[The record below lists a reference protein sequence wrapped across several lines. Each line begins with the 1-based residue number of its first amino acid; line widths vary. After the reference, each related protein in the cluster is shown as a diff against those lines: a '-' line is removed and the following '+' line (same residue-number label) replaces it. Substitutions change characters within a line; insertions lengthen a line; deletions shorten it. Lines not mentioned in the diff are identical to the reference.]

1 MRVAIL
7 SDRPD
12 LSAYLVEIFN
22 TWGLVL
28 YEVMGPDRISELEPE
43 DTPVVVCLASRG
55 GRSLIDFAR
64 RGGTVICFLPEGP
77 LSEAA
82 GLVCEGEK
90 EVPLRLRVTE
100 YPAAGMAGERFPIV
114 GRANNYS
121 PAPGIQVLGYLSL
134 SDCYEGESVGITETV
149 VGQGRIVAFAF
160 DLALCV
166 LLLRQGDPNRA
177 EVIPGRTECARP
189 SSMAIDIGPLDSGW
203 VPFADLLSRLLVD
216 TVRRCLPG
224 PVPFLSHLPGMAP
237 GILLYSGD
245 EDNADVASN
254 DAEFECVAAAGGRMN
269 LYIIPNRTQSTVRDV
284 DRYRVQHD
292 VGPHP
297 NLRPLDGCSISER
310 LTEFERQ
317 IRMFQDQF
325 DTPARSLRNHCTA
338 WAGYL
343 EPVEVMEK
351 LGVGMD
357 GNYFSGT
364 YGYSREDAP
373 YAAFGGAMP
382 MRFCWP
388 DGRVL
393 NVFQQHTQLADD
405 IMFGTA
411 EYSYRLSPQVFAGV
425 LDRIFTD
432 IETRFHTPYG
442 VCIHPGNWVRFSRP
456 QGRELLCQANEKRFP
471 IWSFDEWLG
480 FWEARDTWRFN
491 GVTWRGCRLQFALEG
506 ERSHDALCLAI
517 PMRDMETSLV
527 EIKLDGERAEWQT
540 VRRYG
545 ENLALVPVPPQK
557 TAISVSVM
565 YGSV

>member
-7 SDRPD
+7 SDGPD
-12 LSAYLVEIFN
+12 LSAYLEEMFKM
-22 TWGLVL
+22 WGLVL
-28 YEVMGPDRISELEPE
+28 CEMVGPDRISELDPE
-43 DTPVVVCLASRG
+43 DTPVVVCPASQ
-55 GRSLIDFAR
+55 SSSALVDFAR

-77 LSEAA
+77 LVEAA
-82 GLVCEGEK
+82 GLVYEGEK
-90 EVPLRLRVTE
+90 DVPLRLRVTA

-114 GRANNYS
+114 GCAKNYRQ
-121 PAPGIQVLGYLSL
+121 ATEVQVQGYLSYT
-134 SDCYEGESVGITETV
+134 DRYEGESVGITETA

-177 EVIPGRTECARP
+177 EVVPEGTGCARP

-203 VPFADLLSRLLVD
+203 VPFADLLSRLFVD
-216 TVRRCLPG
+216 TVRRYLPG
-224 PVPFLSHLPGMAP
+224 PVPLLSHLPGTAS

-254 DAEFECVAAAGGRMN
+254 DAEFGDVAAAGGRMN
-269 LYIIPNRTQSTVRDV
+269 LYIIPNRTKSTALDV
-284 DRYRVQHD
+284 ERYRVQHD

-297 NLRPLDGCSISER
+297 NLRPLDGCPVSER

-317 IRMFQDQF
+317 IRMFRDRF

-411 EYSYRLSPQVFAGV
+411 DYSYRLSPQVFAGV

-456 QGRELLCQANEKRFP
+456 QGRELLRQANERRFP
-471 IWSFDEWLG
+471 IWSFDQWLT
-480 FWEARDTWRFN
+480 FWETRDTWRFN
-491 GVTWRGCRLQFALEG
+491 GMTRQGCRLQFALEG
-506 ERSHDALCLAI
+506 ERLHDALCLAI
-517 PMRDMETSLV
+517 PLKDSEGSLV

-545 ENLALVPVPPQK
+545 ENLALVPVPSRK
-557 TAISVSVM
+557 TTISVSIM

>member
-7 SDRPD
+7 SDGPD
-12 LSAYLVEIFN
+12 LSAYLGEMFK

-28 YEVMGPDRISELEPE
+28 CEMVRPDHISELDPE
-43 DTPVVVCLASRG
+43 DTPVMVCPASQSSRP
-55 GRSLIDFAR
+55 LVDFAR
-64 RGGTVICFLPEGP
+64 RGGAVICFLPEGS
-77 LSEAA
+77 LAEAA
-82 GLVCEGEK
+82 GLMYEGEK
-90 EVPLRLRVTE
+90 DVPLRLRVTA
-100 YPAAGMAGERFPIV
+100 YPAAGMTGERFPIV
-114 GRANNYS
+114 GCANNYRQ
-121 PAPGIQVLGYLSL
+121 APEVQVLGYLSYT
-134 SDCYEGESVGITETV
+134 DRYDGESVGITETA
-149 VGQGRIVAFAF
+149 VGRGRIVAFAF

-177 EVIPGRTECARP
+177 EVIPEGTGCARP
-189 SSMAIDIGPLDSGW
+189 SSMASDMGPLDSGW
-203 VPFADLLSRLLVD
+203 VPFADLLSRLFVD
-216 TVRRCLPG
+216 TVRRYLPG
-224 PVPFLSHLPGMAP
+224 PVPLLSHLPGTAP

-254 DAEFECVAAAGGRMN
+254 DAEFGCVAAAGGRMN
-269 LYIIPNRTQSTVRDV
+269 LYIIPDRTQSTASDV
-284 DRYRVQHD
+284 ERYRVQHD

-411 EYSYRLSPQVFAGV
+411 DYSYRLSPQVFTGV
-425 LDRIFTD
+425 LDRIFAD

-456 QGRELLCQANEKRFP
+456 QGRELLRQANERRFP

-491 GVTWRGCRLQFALEG
+491 GMTWQGCRLQFALEG
-506 ERSHDALCLAI
+506 ERSHSALCLAVPVKDSEI
-517 PMRDMETSLV
+517 SLAEV
-527 EIKLDGERAEWQT
+527 KLDGERAEWQT

-545 ENLALVPVPPQK
+545 ENLALVPIPPRK
-557 TAISVSVM
+557 TAISVGIM

>member
-1 MRVAIL
+1 MRIGIL
-7 SDRPD
+7 SDGPD
-12 LSAYLVEIFN
+12 LSAYLAEIFN

-28 YEVMGPDRISELEPE
+28 YEMVGQDLISEMDPE
-43 DTPVVVCLASRG
+43 DMPVVVCPASQG
-55 GRSLIDFAR
+55 SHSLVDYAR

-77 LSEAA
+77 LAEAA
-82 GLVCEGEK
+82 GLAYEGEK
-90 EVPLRLRVTE
+90 DVPLRLRITA
-100 YPAAGMAGERFPIV
+100 YQASGIAGERFPIV

-121 PAPGIQVLGYLSL
+121 PAPGVQVLGYFSYT
-134 SDCYEGESVGITETV
+134 DRYEGESVGVTETP

-166 LLLRQGDPNRA
+166 LLLRQGDPNLA
-177 EVIPGRTECARP
+177 EVIPEGTGCARP
-189 SSMAIDIGPLDSGW
+189 SSLAINIGPSDSGW
-203 VPFADLLSRLLVD
+203 VPFADLLSRLFVD
-216 TVRRCLPG
+216 TVRRYLPG
-224 PVPFLSHLPGMAP
+224 PVPLLSHLPGMAP

-269 LYIIPNRTQSTVRDV
+269 LYIIPNRTKSTVSDV
-284 DRYRVQHD
+284 ERYRVQHD

-364 YGYSREDAP
+364 YGYGREDAP

-411 EYSYRLSPQVFAGV
+411 DYSYRLSPQVFVAV

-432 IETRFHTPYG
+432 IETRFHTPFG

-456 QGRELLCQANEKRFP
+456 QGRELLRQANERRFP
-471 IWSFDEWLG
+471 IWSFDQWLA

-491 GVTWRGCRLQFALEG
+491 GMARQGCRLQFALEG

-517 PMRDMETSLV
+517 PVKDSEGSLV
-527 EIKLDGERAEWQT
+527 EIKLDGESSGWQT

-545 ENLALVPVPPQK
+545 EAFALVSVPVGR
-557 TAISVSVM
+557 TAMSISVI

>member
-1 MRVAIL
+1 MRIAIL
-7 SDRPD
+7 SDGPD
-12 LSAYLVEIFN
+12 LSSYLEGMFRM
-22 TWGLVL
+22 WGLVL
-28 YEVMGPDRISELEPE
+28 CEMVGPDQISELDPG
-43 DTPVVVCLASRG
+43 DAPVVVCPASQSSC
-55 GRSLIDFAR
+55 SLVDFAR

-77 LSEAA
+77 LAEAA
-82 GLVCEGEK
+82 GLVYEGEK
-90 EVPLRLRVTE
+90 EAPLRLRITA

-121 PAPGIQVLGYLSL
+121 PAPEVQVLGYFSYT
-134 SDCYEGESVGITETV
+134 DRYEGESIGITETA

-177 EVIPGRTECARP
+177 EVVPEGTGCARP
-189 SSMAIDIGPLDSGW
+189 SSMAIDIGPSDSGW
-203 VPFADLLSRLLVD
+203 VPFADLLSRLFVD
-216 TVRRCLPG
+216 TVRRYLSG
-224 PVPFLSHLPGMAP
+224 PAPLLSHLPGAAP
-237 GILLYSGD
+237 GILIYSGD
-245 EDNADVASN
+245 EDNADVANN
-254 DAEFECVAAAGGRMN
+254 DAEFGDVAAAGGRMN
-269 LYIIPNRTQSTVRDV
+269 LYIIPNRTKSTALDV
-284 DRYRVQHD
+284 ERYRVQHD

-297 NLRPLDGCSISER
+297 NLRPLDGCSVSER

-317 IRMFQDQF
+317 IRMFQDRF

-411 EYSYRLSPQVFAGV
+411 EYSYQLSPQVFAGV

-456 QGRELLCQANEKRFP
+456 QGRELLRQANERRFP
-471 IWSFDEWLG
+471 IWSFDQWLA

-491 GVTWRGCRLQFALEG
+491 GMIRQGCRLQFALEG

-517 PMRDMETSLV
+517 PMRDLKTSLV

-545 ENLALVPVPPQK
+545 EDLALVPVPVGR
-557 TAISVSVM
+557 TAMSVSVI

>member
-1 MRVAIL
+1 MRIGIL
-7 SDRPD
+7 SDGPD
-12 LSAYLVEIFN
+12 LSAYLAEIFN

-28 YEVMGPDRISELEPE
+28 YEMVGQDLISEMDPE
-43 DTPVVVCLASRG
+43 DMPVVVCPASQG
-55 GRSLIDFAR
+55 SHSLVDYAR

-77 LSEAA
+77 LAEAA
-82 GLVCEGEK
+82 GLAYEGEK
-90 EVPLRLRVTE
+90 DVPLRLRITA
-100 YPAAGMAGERFPIV
+100 YQASGIAGERFPIV

-121 PAPGIQVLGYLSL
+121 PAPGVQVLGYFSYT
-134 SDCYEGESVGITETV
+134 DRYEGESVGVTETP

-166 LLLRQGDPNRA
+166 LLLRQGDPNLA
-177 EVIPGRTECARP
+177 EVIPEGTGCARP
-189 SSMAIDIGPLDSGW
+189 SSLAINIGPSDSGW
-203 VPFADLLSRLLVD
+203 VPFADLLSRLFVD
-216 TVRRCLPG
+216 TVRRYLPG
-224 PVPFLSHLPGMAP
+224 PVPLLSHLPGMAP

-269 LYIIPNRTQSTVRDV
+269 LYIIPNRTKSTVSDV
-284 DRYRVQHD
+284 ERYRVQHD

-364 YGYSREDAP
+364 YGYGREDAP

-411 EYSYRLSPQVFAGV
+411 DYSYRLSPQVFVAV

-432 IETRFHTPYG
+432 IETRFHTPFG

-456 QGRELLCQANEKRFP
+456 QGRELLRQANERRFP
-471 IWSFDEWLG
+471 IWSFDQWLA

-491 GVTWRGCRLQFALEG
+491 GMARQGCRLQFALEG

-517 PMRDMETSLV
+517 PVKDSETSLAEV
-527 EIKLDGERAEWQT
+527 MLDGERAEWQT

-545 ENLALVPVPPQK
+545 EDLALVPVLTGRT
-557 TAISVSVM
+557 TASVSVV
-565 YGSV
+565 YDSL

>member
-1 MRVAIL
+1 MRVGIL

-12 LSAYLVEIFN
+12 LSAYLAEMFN

-28 YEVMGPDRISELEPE
+28 YEVVGPDQISDLDPE
-43 DTPVVVCLASRG
+43 DVPVVVCPASRG
-55 GRSLIDFAR
+55 SRSLVDFAR

-77 LSEAA
+77 LAEAA
-82 GLVCEGEK
+82 GLVYEGEK
-90 EVPLRLRVTE
+90 DVPLRLRVTA
-100 YPAAGMAGERFPIV
+100 YPTAGIAGERFPIV
-114 GRANNYS
+114 GRVNNYRQ
-121 PAPGIQVLGYLSL
+121 APEVQVLGYLSFP
-134 SDCYEGESVGITETV
+134 DRYEGESVGITETA
-149 VGQGRIVAFAF
+149 VGRGRIVAFAF

-177 EVIPGRTECARP
+177 EVIPEGTGCARP
-189 SSMAIDIGPLDSGW
+189 SSMASDMGPLDSGW

-216 TVRRCLPG
+216 MVRRYLPG
-224 PVPFLSHLPGMAP
+224 PVPLLSHLPGMAP

-245 EDNADVASN
+245 EDNADVTSN
-254 DAEFECVAAAGGRMN
+254 DAEFGDVAAAGGRMN
-269 LYIIPNRTQSTVRDV
+269 LYIIPDRTQSTASDV
-284 DRYRVQHD
+284 ERYRAQHD

-297 NLRPLDGCSISER
+297 NLRPLDGCPVSER

-317 IRMFQDQF
+317 IRMFQDRF

-405 IMFGTA
+405 IMFGIA
-411 EYSYRLSPQVFAGV
+411 DYSYRLSPQVFAVV

-432 IETRFHTPYG
+432 IQTRFHTPYG

-456 QGRELLCQANEKRFP
+456 QGRELLRQANERRFP
-471 IWSFDEWLG
+471 IWSFDQWLA
-480 FWEARDTWRFN
+480 FWKARDTWRFN
-491 GVTWRGCRLQFALEG
+491 GMARQGCRLQFALEG
-506 ERSHDALCLAI
+506 ERSHDALCFAI
-517 PMRDMETSLV
+517 PVKDAETSLAEV
-527 EIKLDGERAEWQT
+527 MLDGEIAEWQT

-545 ENLALVPVPPQK
+545 EDLALVPLPAGK
-557 TAISVSVM
+557 KAISISVM

>member
-1 MRVAIL
+1 MRIAIL
-7 SDRPD
+7 SDGPD
-12 LSAYLVEIFN
+12 LSAYLAEMFN

-28 YEVMGPDRISELEPE
+28 YEMLGQDQISELDPE
-43 DTPVVVCLASRG
+43 DTPVVVCPASQSSY
-55 GRSLIDFAR
+55 SLVDFAR
-64 RGGTVICFLPEGP
+64 RGGTVICFLPEGA
-77 LSEAA
+77 LAEAA
-82 GLVCEGEK
+82 GLVCEGEM
-90 EVPLRLRVTE
+90 EVPLRVRVTA
-100 YPAAGMAGERFPIV
+100 YPTAGMAGERFPIV

-121 PAPGIQVLGYLSL
+121 PAPGVQVLGYFSYT
-134 SDCYEGESVGITETV
+134 DRYEGESVGITEIA
-149 VGQGRIVAFAF
+149 VGRGRIMAFAF

-177 EVIPGRTECARP
+177 EVIPEGTGCARP
-189 SSMAIDIGPLDSGW
+189 SSLAIDIGPSDSGW
-203 VPFADLLSRLLVD
+203 VPFADLLSRLFVD
-216 TVRRCLPG
+216 TVRRYLPG
-224 PVPFLSHLPGMAP
+224 PVPLLSHLPGTAP

-269 LYIIPNRTQSTVRDV
+269 LYIIPYRTQSTVLDV
-284 DRYRVQHD
+284 ERYRIQHD

-310 LTEFERQ
+310 LAEFERQ
-317 IRMFQDQF
+317 IRIFQDQF

-411 EYSYRLSPQVFAGV
+411 DYSYRLSPQVFAGV
-425 LDRIFTD
+425 LDRIFSD

-456 QGRELLCQANEKRFP
+456 QGRELLRQANERRFP
-471 IWSFDEWLG
+471 IWSFDEWLA

-491 GVTWRGCRLQFALEG
+491 GMTRKGATLQFALEG
-506 ERSHDALCLAI
+506 ERPHDALCLAI
-517 PMRDMETSLV
+517 PVKDSETSLAEV
-527 EIKLDGERAEWQT
+527 MLDGEHAEWQT

-545 ENLALVPVPPQK
+545 EDLALVPVLTGRT
-557 TAISVSVM
+557 TASVSVI
-565 YGSV
+565 YDSL

>member
-1 MRVAIL
+1 MRVGIL
-7 SDRPD
+7 SDGPD
-12 LSAYLVEIFN
+12 LSSYLAEMFN

-28 YEVMGPDRISELEPE
+28 CEMVGPDRISKLDPE
-43 DTPVVVCLASRG
+43 DAPVVVCPASQSSY
-55 GRSLIDFAR
+55 SLVDFAR
-64 RGGTVICFLPEGP
+64 RGGTVICLLPEGP
-77 LSEAA
+77 LAEAA
-82 GLVCEGEK
+82 GLVYEGEK
-90 EVPLRLRVTE
+90 ETPLRLRVTS
-100 YPAAGMAGERFPIV
+100 YPAAGMTGERFPIV
-114 GRANNYS
+114 GPANNYS
-121 PAPGIQVLGYLSL
+121 PVPGVQVLGYFSYT
-134 SDCYEGESVGITETV
+134 DRYEGERVGITETA

-166 LLLRQGDPNRA
+166 LLLRQGDPNLA
-177 EVIPGRTECARP
+177 EVVPEGTGCARP
-189 SSMAIDIGPLDSGW
+189 SSMASDIGPLDSGW
-203 VPFADLLSRLLVD
+203 VPFADLLSRLFVD
-216 TVRRCLPG
+216 TVRRYLPG
-224 PVPFLSHLPGMAP
+224 PVPLLSHLPGTAP

-254 DAEFECVAAAGGRMN
+254 DAEFGDVAAAGGRMN
-269 LYIIPNRTQSTVRDV
+269 LYIIPNRTQSTVSDV
-284 DRYRVQHD
+284 ARYRVQHD

-310 LTEFERQ
+310 LAEFERQ
-317 IRMFQDQF
+317 IRMFQDRF

-373 YAAFGGAMP
+373 YAAFGGTMP

-425 LDRIFTD
+425 LDRIFSD

-442 VCIHPGNWVRFSRP
+442 VCIHPGNWVRFSRS
-456 QGRELLCQANEKRFP
+456 QGRELLRQANERRFP
-471 IWSFDEWLG
+471 IWSFDEWLT

-491 GVTWRGCRLQFALEG
+491 GMTRQGCRLQFALEG

-517 PMRDMETSLV
+517 PVKNSETSLAEV
-527 EIKLDGERAEWQT
+527 MLDGERAEWQT

-545 ENLALVPVPPQK
+545 EDLALVPVLTGRT
-557 TAISVSVM
+557 TASVSVV
-565 YGSV
+565 YDSL

>member
-1 MRVAIL
+1 MRVGIL
-7 SDRPD
+7 SDGPD
-12 LSAYLVEIFN
+12 LSSYLAEMFN

-28 YEVMGPDRISELEPE
+28 YEMVGPDRISKLDPE
-43 DTPVVVCLASRG
+43 DAPVVVCPASQSSS
-55 GRSLIDFAR
+55 SLVDFAR
-64 RGGTVICFLPEGP
+64 RGGTVICLLPEGP
-77 LSEAA
+77 LAEAA
-82 GLVCEGEK
+82 GLVYEGEK
-90 EVPLRLRVTE
+90 ETPLRLRVTA

-114 GRANNYS
+114 GRAKNYS
-121 PAPGIQVLGYLSL
+121 PAPEVQVLGYFSYT
-134 SDCYEGESVGITETV
+134 DRYKGESVGITETV
-149 VGQGRIVAFAF
+149 VGRGRVVAFAF

-177 EVIPGRTECARP
+177 EVVPEGTGCARP
-189 SSMAIDIGPLDSGW
+189 SSLAIDIGPLDSGW

-216 TVRRCLPG
+216 TVRRYLPG
-224 PVPFLSHLPGMAP
+224 PVPLLSHLPGTAP
-237 GILLYSGD
+237 SILLYSGD

-269 LYIIPNRTQSTVRDV
+269 LYIIPNRTKSKALDV
-284 DRYRVQHD
+284 ERYRVQHD

-297 NLRPLDGCSISER
+297 DLRPLDGCSVSER

-317 IRMFQDQF
+317 IRMFQDRF

-388 DGRVL
+388 DGRAL

-411 EYSYRLSPQVFAGV
+411 DYSYRLSPQVFAAM
-425 LDRIFTD
+425 LDRIFAD

-456 QGRELLCQANEKRFP
+456 QGRELLRQANERRFP
-471 IWSFDEWLG
+471 IWSFDEWLA

-491 GVTWRGCRLQFALEG
+491 GMTRKGATLQFALEG
-506 ERSHDALCLAI
+506 KRPHDALCLAI
-517 PMRDMETSLV
+517 PVKDSETSLAEV
-527 EIKLDGERAEWQT
+527 MLDGERAEWQT

-545 ENLALVPVPPQK
+545 EDLALVPVLIGRT
-557 TAISVSVM
+557 TASVSVV
-565 YGSV
+565 YDSL

>member
-7 SDRPD
+7 SDGPD
-12 LSAYLVEIFN
+12 LSAYLAEIFN

-28 YEVMGPDRISELEPE
+28 YEMVGPDRISDMDPE
-43 DTPVVVCLASRG
+43 DMPVVVCPASQG
-55 GRSLIDFAR
+55 SHSLVDFAR

-77 LSEAA
+77 LAEAA
-82 GLVCEGEK
+82 GLVYEGEK
-90 EVPLRLRVTE
+90 EVPLRLRITA
-100 YPAAGMAGERFPIV
+100 YQASGIAGERFPIV

-121 PAPGIQVLGYLSL
+121 PAPEVRVLGYFSYT
-134 SDCYEGESVGITETV
+134 DRYEGESVGITETM
-149 VGQGRIVAFAF
+149 VGRGRIVAFAF

-177 EVIPGRTECARP
+177 EMVPEGTGCARP
-189 SSMAIDIGPLDSGW
+189 SSMAIDIGPSDSGW
-203 VPFADLLSRLLVD
+203 IPFADLLSRLFVD
-216 TVRRCLPG
+216 MVRRYLPG
-224 PVPFLSHLPGMAP
+224 PVPLLSHLPGTAP

-269 LYIIPNRTQSTVRDV
+269 LYIIPNRTKSTALDV
-284 DRYRVQHD
+284 ERYRVQHD

-297 NLRPLDGCSISER
+297 NLRSLDGYSISER

-351 LGVGMD
+351 LGMGMD

-411 EYSYRLSPQVFAGV
+411 DYSYRLSPQVFAGV
-425 LDRIFTD
+425 LDRIFAD

-456 QGRELLCQANEKRFP
+456 QGRELLRQANERRFP
-471 IWSFDEWLG
+471 IWSFDQWLT

-491 GVTWRGCRLQFALEG
+491 GMVRQGCRLQFALEG

-517 PMRDMETSLV
+517 PEKDSETSLAEV
-527 EIKLDGERAEWQT
+527 MLDGERAEWQT

-545 ENLALVPVPPQK
+545 EDLALVSVPAGRK
-557 TAISVSVM
+557 AVSVSVM
-565 YGSV
+565 YGSG